1 MKKRSY
7 GFLCAV
13 ENALFT
19 CPFSK
24 CGKLTH
30 TLVKE
35 KLRFYKQHGHAYKAN
50 KCKSEL
56 NNPNRE

>member
-7 GFLCAV
+7 GFLRAV
-13 ENALFT
+13 ENALLT

-30 TLVKE
+30 VLVKE
-35 KLRFYKQHGHAYKAN
+35 KLRFYKEGKNENLASAN
-50 KCKSEL
+50 AV

>member
-7 GFLCAV
+7 GFLRAV
-13 ENALFT
+13 ENALLT
-19 CPFSK
+19 CPFPK

-30 TLVKE
+30 VLVRE
-35 KLRFYKQHGHAYKAN
+35 KLRFYQEGQKTGEKGAN
-50 KCKSEL
+50 AV